1 MGSVVRWQGVKRV
14 YVGSRL
20 HVFCFRMRYAQAPAG
35 GHLVFIL
42 LALFALAPST
52 VRAQQPFYTDDT
64 NVTPKDK
71 LHFEFSNQF
80 DFLQRSSFPNLRQ
93 NTASFELGYGLLEGV
108 EVSIETPL
116 LAIFNARGTS
126 PRTVVGIGD
135 TNLSV
140 KYNFRQERESSRLPA
155 MSVSLSVEL
164 PTGDTARQLGSGV
177 ADFSFNAI
185 AQKSLTE
192 KIKLRLNGGTIFS
205 GNTLT
210 GAVGLRTRGVV
221 FTGSASVVREFT
233 PKLSL
238 GAEVTGARTR
248 NSDLG
253 KGQLQTQF
261 GGNYVLRD
269 GLTFD
274 FGIVGGRYAASPRL
288 GLQIGISTDF

>member
-1 MGSVVRWQGVKRV
+1 MRNAQTPRDGRP
-14 YVGSRL
+14 
-20 HVFCFRMRYAQAPAG
+20 VFTSFALIA
-35 GHLVFIL
+35 I
-42 LALFALAPST
+42 LALVALAPPAA
-52 VRAQQPFYTDDT
+52 RAQQPFYTDDT
-64 NVTPKDK
+64 DVTPKGK
-71 LHFEFSNQF
+71 LHLEFSNQL

-93 NTASFELGYGLLEGV
+93 NSASFELGYGLFKSV

-116 LAIFNARGTS
+116 LTIFNARGTR
-126 PRTVVGIGD
+126 PRTAVGIGD

-155 MSVSLSVEL
+155 MSVSVSVEL
-164 PTGDTARQLGSGV
+164 PTGDTARQVGSGV

-185 AQKSLTE
+185 AQKSLIE
-192 KIKLRLNGGTIFS
+192 KIELRFNGGTIFS

-210 GAVGLRTRGVV
+210 GAAGLRTRGGV
-221 FTGSASVVREFT
+221 FTGGASLVREFT

-238 GAEVTGARTR
+238 GTEVTGARTR

-253 KGQLQTQF
+253 KGQLQTQV

-274 FGIVGGRYAASPRL
+274 FGVITALYAASPRL